1 MAAAKN
7 AEKRVPILTG
17 IGGSII
23 ITIMIM
29 LLSRVGLLYELELKT
44 YDSRFLWRG
53 PIPVDSSQVVI
64 VAVDDESFLTLPDRW
79 PFPRYY
85 FAHMLENLFR
95 AGARMV
101 IFDIEFTEPMNPEQD
116 SLLAA
121 VTGKYADRVI
131 HAGKIAFIRKRN
143 VEGLIT
149 QAHRPIDQIEA
160 TGSHIG
166 IVNEIK
172 DRDGFTR
179 RYKLFEEHGDLMYLP
194 LSMKALQV
202 INEMADTSIF
212 NLSNPHKTL
221 FGPYKIPMMTTTTF
235 LINFYGPAG
244 HFPTY
249 SLASVLDDSTFKL
262 KEDDTNYM
270 DMYLAMSDDM
280 IDQKLNE
287 TYSAPEYQAM
297 DPTVLEMIKSTAR
310 EALRGVR
317 ENSPFRNKVVFIG
330 ASAAELQ
337 DNKNTPF
344 YSYAPPGESSWNQQ
358 TPGVEVHANA
368 FQTIV
373 DQNFI
378 VNADEILEWLLV
390 FILALAV
397 FFINNYTRI
406 LPGSMMTMGMLLGV
420 IVGIYYIFIAE
431 QIWVALVAP
440 VLVIGFMYLFTTAY
454 RIITAQKEKAM
465 IKGMFSQYVPQKVV
479 ASLIDNP
486 DMLKLGGERR
496 RMTALFTDVAG
507 FTSVSEKLTPEELVH
522 LLNEYLS
529 EMSRIILENEGII
542 DKYEGDLIMAEWGA
556 PVYFEDHAAWGCR
569 AALRMQKR
577 LVELREV
584 WKEKGEPVL
593 YSRVGVNTGDMIVG
607 NMGCLE
613 VFDYTVMGDAVNL
626 ASRLEGANKGYG
638 STIMIGP
645 ETYEDIKDKGF
656 VTRMLDDIR
665 VKGKETGVRVYEL
678 IAEDESE
685 VSAEKKQVIEL
696 YLKGLELY
704 RDMQFT
710 DAKQKFEAA
719 LEIDPD
725 DGPSKTYL
733 GRCEQYVIDPPE
745 PDWDRIFTFT
755 EK

>member
-1 MAAAKN
+1 MAAAKSS
-7 AEKRVPILTG
+7 EKRVPILMG
-17 IGGSII
+17 VGGSLI
-23 ITIMIM
+23 ITILIM
-29 LLSRVGLLYELELKT
+29 LMSRVGLLYELELKT

-53 PIPVDSSQVVI
+53 PLPVDSSQVVI

-121 VTGKYADRVI
+121 MTEKYAERVI

-149 QAHRPIDQIEA
+149 QAHRPIDEIEA

-166 IVNEIK
+166 IVNESK

-179 RYKLFEEHGDLMYLP
+179 RYKIYEDHNDLRYLP
-194 LSMKALQV
+194 LSMKAIQV
-202 INEMADTSIF
+202 LSDMPDTNIF
-212 NLSNPHKTL
+212 DMSDPHVTH
-221 FGPYKIPMMTTTTF
+221 FGPYDIPMMTRTSF

-249 SLASVLDDSTFKL
+249 SLASVLDDSTFQL

-270 DMYLAMSDDM
+270 DMYLAMSDKM
-280 IDQKLNE
+280 IDRKLE
-287 TYSAPEYQAM
+287 ATYSAPEYQAM
-297 DPTVLEMIKSTAR
+297 DPAVLEMIKSTAR

-317 ENSPFRNKVVFIG
+317 ENSPFRNKIIFVG

-368 FQTIV
+368 FQTLV
-373 DQNFI
+373 DENYIINTDQL
-378 VNADEILEWLLV
+378 LEWLLV
-390 FILALAV
+390 FLLALTV
-397 FFINNYTRI
+397 FFLNNYTRI
-406 LPGSMMTMGMLLGV
+406 MAGSMLTLLLLVVV
-420 IVGIYYIFIAE
+420 IVGAYGLFIE
-431 QIWVALVAP
+431 YQVWVALVAP
-440 VLVIGFMYLFTTAY
+440 VLVIGAMYFVTTAY
-454 RIITAQKEKAM
+454 RIIIAQKEKAM

-486 DMLKLGGERR
+486 DMLKLGGEER
-496 RMTALFTDVAG
+496 RMTALFTDIAG

-556 PVYFEDHAAWGCR
+556 PVFFEDHAAWACR
-569 AALRMQKR
+569 AGLQMQKR
-577 LVELREV
+577 LAEMRID
-584 WKEKGEPVL
+584 WEKTGEPML
-593 YSRVGVNTGDMIVG
+593 YSRVGINTGQMIVG

-638 STIMIGP
+638 TAIMIGP
-645 ETYEDIKDKGF
+645 ETYEDVKDKGF
-656 VTRMLDDIR
+656 VIRMLDDIR

-678 IAEDESE
+678 IAEDENE
-685 VSAEKKQVIEL
+685 LSAEMKQVLDL
-696 YLKGLELY
+696 YKEGLELY
-704 RDMQFT
+704 RDMQFME
-710 DAKQKFEAA
+710 AKQKFETA
-719 LEIDPD
+719 LELVPD
-725 DGPSKTYL
+725 DGPCKTYL
-733 GRCEQYVIDPPE
+733 GRCEQFILEPPAE
-745 PDWDRIFTFT
+745 DWDRIFTFT